1 MAKDRGKLRV
11 WNIDKLDAKE
21 LALAD
26 CNNWSRKLPV
36 HPCYAAS
43 SLTQLPVRS
52 LNCQFTPVIRP
63 VDPFCDPFTLSATRT
78 ATDII

>member
-36 HPCYAAS
+36 HPLLCD
-43 SLTQLPVRS
+43 
-52 LNCQFTPVIRP
+52 QFT
-63 VDPFCDPFTLSATRT
+63 DPT
-78 ATDII
+78 AS